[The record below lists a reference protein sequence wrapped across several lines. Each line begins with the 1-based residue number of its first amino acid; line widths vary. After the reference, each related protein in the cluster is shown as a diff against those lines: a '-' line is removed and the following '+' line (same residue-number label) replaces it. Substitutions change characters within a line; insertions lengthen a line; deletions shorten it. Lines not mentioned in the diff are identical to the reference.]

1 VPQWQ
6 RIPKHPG
13 FYPAGNTLAWLY
25 LWFRGTACLS
35 RSRGLPPPAV
45 RPALL
50 IEGVMT
56 GLARAALRRIVKS
69 PVARLAARLAGAG
82 PPVPAE
88 VQLPLITPLFE
99 RPASLMLG
107 HSADL
112 LLCLIAILLRRDG
125 WAVFFMA
132 IQVAFAAGRIL
143 LLLDA
148 RRNRAR
154 LGPQALLRAAPGYF
168 TIGIAWAAMNGAF
181 NAWAATAFASD
192 PLGILT
198 LTVAMGTCAGITGRN
213 AGTAR
218 FAKGQIACMLVPLT
232 ASLAIHGG
240 WGLLLA
246 LLIALYLIAVIS
258 IVSRLHADLVNMFTI
273 QRSNA
278 ALTAHFDAA
287 LSNMSQGLILYDAD
301 RSLRVINRRFFA
313 LFGVAQGS
321 LQPGQSRHDVLLACI
336 AAGAVAPTTDTTSL
350 EELAAAGGHSVLELA
365 DGRAIA
371 VSHDALADGGSISTF
386 EDVTERRRGEARIV
400 HMARHDALTGLPNRL
415 LFRDRLDQA
424 VAWLGR
430 GEGFSLACLDLDHFK
445 TVNDTL
451 GHGAGD
457 QLLKAVAERLLCC
470 LREVDTVARLGGDE
484 FALILPG
491 LTDNAEAQALARRLI
506 DTISRPYTLQGHLV
520 TIGMSVGMA
529 MAPRDGSA
537 PDALLTHAD
546 LALYEAKAAGR
557 GTVAVFDQT
566 LSTRLSARRALEQDL
581 RGGVS
586 RGEFELQYQPIVS
599 VRTGCIVGLEALLRW
614 NHPQLG
620 CMVPGRFIG
629 MAEESGLIEELGDW
643 AMGTACRQ
651 AATWPRPVAVAVN
664 VSAAQFRA
672 GHVLQSVQRALD
684 ASGLPPW
691 RLELE
696 ITEAALLR
704 DMDGTLSALRGLRA
718 LGARLTFDDF
728 GTGFSS
734 LAHLHRFPFDKIKID
749 GSFIRD
755 MGRSPSAAAIV
766 GAIAGLG
773 SSLNVIT
780 TAEEVETMA
789 QLEQLRSL
797 GCAEAQGHYFS
808 RPARAEDVAQ
818 LLLHSITP
826 AREAV

>member
-1 VPQWQ
+1 ME
-6 RIPKHPG
+6 
-13 FYPAGNTLAWLY
+13 WLY
-25 LWFRGTACLS
+25 PWFRAAPGLSALPGQTRSVSQTARVADHAMRGLSGFAPLRLGRTMVARVAAQLAGTA
-35 RSRGLPPPAV
+35 
-45 RPALL
+45 
-50 IEGVMT
+50 
-56 GLARAALRRIVKS
+56 
-69 PVARLAARLAGAG
+69 
-82 PPVPAE
+82 PPVPPD
-88 VQLPLITPLFE
+88 VHLLLITPLFE

-112 LLCLIAILLRRDG
+112 LLCLVAILLRRDG
-125 WAVFFMA
+125 WAMAFMA
-132 IQVAFAAGRIL
+132 FQLALAAGRIL
-143 LLLDA
+143 LLLNA

-154 LGPQALLRAAPGYF
+154 HGAQALLRAAPGYF
-168 TIGIAWAAMNGAF
+168 AIGLVWAAMNGAF
-181 NAWAATAFASD
+181 NAWAATAFLSD

-218 FAKGQIACMLVPLT
+218 FARGQIACMLVPLT
-232 ASLAIHGG
+232 ASLAVLGG

-246 LLIALYLIAVIS
+246 LLIALYLIAVFS
-258 IVSRLHADLVNMFTI
+258 IVGRLHADLVNMFTV

-321 LQPGQSRHDVLLACI
+321 LQPGQYPQDVMRACV
-336 AAGAVAPTTDTTSL
+336 AAGAVAANSDAASL
-350 EELAAAGGHSVLELA
+350 EDLAAAGGECVLELA

-371 VSHDALADGGSISTF
+371 VSHDVLPDGASISTF

-424 VAWLGR
+424 IAWLGR
-430 GEGFSLACLDLDHFK
+430 GEGFALACLDLDHFK

-491 LTDNAEAQALARRLI
+491 LTDGNEAQALARRLI
-506 DTISRPYTLQGHLV
+506 EAISRPYTLQGHLV
-520 TIGMSVGMA
+520 TIGMSVGVA
-529 MAPRDGSA
+529 LAPRDGSA
-537 PDALLTHAD
+537 PDPLMIHAD

-557 GTVAVFDQT
+557 GTVAVFEQA
-566 LSTRLSARRALEQDL
+566 LSARLTARRALERDL
-581 RGGVS
+581 RAGLG
-586 RGEFELQYQPIVS
+586 RDEFELYYQPIVS
-599 VRTGCIVGLEALLRW
+599 VRTGGIVGLEALLRW
-614 NHPQLG
+614 NHPQQG
-620 CMVPGRFIG
+620 CMAPGRFIG

-643 AMGTACRQ
+643 AIGAACAQ
-651 AATWPRPVAVAVN
+651 AATWPRPVGVAVN
-664 VSAAQFRA
+664 ISPAQFRA
-672 GHVLQSVQRALD
+672 GHLLQSVQRALQS
-684 ASGLPPW
+684 SGLPPW
-691 RLELE
+691 RLEVE

-704 DMDGTLSALRGLRA
+704 DMEGTLSVLRGLRA
-718 LGARLTFDDF
+718 LGVRVAFDDF

-755 MGRSPSAAAIV
+755 MGRSASAAAIV

-773 SSLNVIT
+773 GSLNVIT

-789 QLEQLRSL
+789 QLEQLRGL
-797 GCAEAQGHYFS
+797 GCTEAQGHYFS
-808 RPARAEDVAQ
+808 RPARADDVAG
-818 LLLHSITP
+818 LLLRAMQP
-826 AREAV
+826 ERQAV